1 MEGGKMSLVFNAGA
15 FAMRN
20 QLTAGM
26 QLRSSLRSFAK
37 ENNLLSKKDEEFLDA
52 LDDFEQQQI
61 EREARRKHAE
71 KNASSIRQRS
81 NVFSSLC
88 APRATTSQQAAQ
100 KAKQYEAQALSLAQ
114 QARVSAVIG
123 DDAAAQEL
131 ERRSLEATQYA
142 NQMYAQEM
150 QLARQ
155 EAQERKAK
163 LDREAQDYIEEK
175 KAKQAAEAALRAM
188 KQRRLQEAE
197 QKRCAAL
204 NHLETARKAKRK
216 RQQAD
221 IEAWGRRVTEGQFW
235 IRQMQLAQRGEHPA
249 QRLAQASLDAYREA
263 NSSVTA
269 IAPSFTPGVER
280 AAGGAAGSDAGRGV
294 STGSITTNMPEASS
308 YLPEVIAA

>member
-1 MEGGKMSLVFNAGA
+1 MSLVFNAGA

-26 QLRSSLRSFAK
+26 QLRSSFRSFAK
-37 ENNLLSKKDEEFLDA
+37 ENDLLSKKDEEFLDA

-61 EREARRKHAE
+61 EHEARRKQTE

-81 NVFSSLC
+81 NVFSSISV
-88 APRATTSQQAAQ
+88 PRAATSQQAAQ

-114 QARVSAVIG
+114 QARVSAGIG
-123 DDAAAQEL
+123 DEATAQEL
-131 ERRSLEATQYA
+131 ERKSLEATQCA

-155 EAQERKAK
+155 EAQARKAK
-163 LDREAQDYIEEK
+163 LDREARDRIEEK
-175 KAKQAAEAALRAM
+175 KAKKAAEEALRAA
-188 KQRRLQEAE
+188 KQRHLQEAE
-197 QKRCAAL
+197 QKRSAAL
-204 NHLETARKAKRK
+204 NHLEAARKAKRK

-235 IRQMQLAQRGEHPA
+235 IRQMQLAQRGEHPT

-263 NSSVTA
+263 SSSVTA
-269 IAPSFTPGVER
+269 IAPNFTPGAER
-280 AAGGAAGSDAGRGV
+280 AAGVTTGGSGGNGSCIGGITANM
-294 STGSITTNMPEASS
+294 TGASS